1 MVRRRIVTATRGLQ
15 VTSTHSPSMSRPG
28 IATPGMP
35 LLPATALVLC
45 GALMTR
51 IQDTALNIANPAL
64 MADFGLPAATIAW
77 TSLVPMLMSA
87 SLLTLFGRLADLRG
101 RRNLYAAGI
110 VIFGGGSVLCALS
123 PSFALLVVARV
134 VQGLGGALMAANSM
148 AYLIDIYP
156 PSRRGFVVGLWEAGI
171 ATGSGIGP
179 VIGAIVIEATGWQG
193 SFGMILPM
201 AIAMAVAVPFAMKEA
216 VRAPGSPKF
225 DLAGA
230 MLFGVGV
237 AAFLFALTQAAVE
250 AWGSPVVVGSL
261 ALSIVCGVLFVRVEG
276 LVESPMVDLR
286 MFQSRTF
293 TSGNLA
299 KVAGYLP
306 FAAHGFLLPFY
317 VKEVLALPLTGI
329 GSILVALPVGMF
341 AASLVSGPL
350 SDRIGTRVLAPA
362 GLAIQAIGC
371 VILAVAVPEMGII
384 APVAGLLLGGLG
396 IGAFIAPNDSA
407 ILGATPQDRIGVAN
421 GILGVSRTAGLLLGV
436 AVGGAGLS
444 ARVAAHGGSFIDGFH
459 DVYWFVSIVAMIGV
473 LLATVRDSRPA

>member
-1 MVRRRIVTATRGLQ
+1 MTSRPASSSATRP
-15 VTSTHSPSMSRPG
+15 VPSTSA
-28 IATPGMP
+28 IP

-51 IQDTALNIANPAL
+51 IQDTALNIANPAF
-64 MADFGLPAATIAW
+64 MADFGLPAATVAW
-77 TSLVPMLMSA
+77 ISLAPMLMSA
-87 SLLTLFGRLADLRG
+87 SLLTIFGRFADLRG

-123 PSFALLVVARV
+123 PSFAVLIVARI
-134 VQGLGGALMAANSM
+134 VQGLGGALMGANSM
-148 AYLIDIYP
+148 AYLIEIYP
-156 PSRRGFVVGLWEAGI
+156 PTRRGFVVGLWEAGI

-179 VIGAIVIEATGWQG
+179 ILGGAVIEASGWQG

-201 AIAMAVAVPFAMKEA
+201 AIAMAVAVPFAMKEP
-216 VRAPGSPKF
+216 VRAPGSPRF

-237 AAFLFALTQAAVE
+237 ASFLFALTRASVE
-250 AWGSPVVVGSL
+250 PWGSPVVVGSL
-261 ALSIVCGVLFVRVEG
+261 ALSVVCVVLFVRVEG
-276 LVESPMVDLR
+276 LVESPMIDLR

-299 KVAGYLP
+299 KIAGYLP
-306 FAAHGFLLPFY
+306 FSAHGFLLPFY
-317 VKEVLALPLTGI
+317 LKEVLALPPTGI

-341 AASLVSGPL
+341 AATLVSGPL

-362 GLAIQAIGC
+362 GLVVQAIGC
-371 VILAVAVPEMGII
+371 VILAIASPEMGIN
-384 APVAGLLLGGLG
+384 APMAGLLLGGLG

-407 ILGATPQDRIGVAN
+407 ILAATPRDRIGVAN
-421 GILGVSRTAGLLLGV
+421 GIMGVSRTAGLLLGV

-444 ARVAAHGGSFIDGFH
+444 ARVVANGGQFLPAFH
-459 DVYWFVSIVAMIGV
+459 DVYWFIAVVAFAGV
-473 LLATVRDSRPA
+473 LLATVRDRRPA